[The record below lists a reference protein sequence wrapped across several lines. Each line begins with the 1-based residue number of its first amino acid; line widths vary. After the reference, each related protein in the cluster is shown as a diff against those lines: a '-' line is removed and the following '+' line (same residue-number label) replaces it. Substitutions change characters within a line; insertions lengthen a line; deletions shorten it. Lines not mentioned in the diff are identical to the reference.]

1 MEVGCPVFLRFNAGR
16 KWKEATTGT
25 EAFNPHGTQDIC
37 EFLEIVPVPAEKAR
51 ALMGFSVRF

>member
-1 MEVGCPVFLRFNAGR
+1 MPSVSQIQCRKGMEGGNHWA
-16 KWKEATTGT
+16 